1 MKKIVYH
8 ISGFDCPNCAAK
20 VERYLNKDERIN
32 EATLDFANDRL
43 YINYREEPFTLDELK
58 AKIKEVESDPLRI
71 ELISKGARSK
81 TRIFTKKFIF
91 DLSRIVLAIIMFVVA
106 IILENVVVGGHEHAM
121 HEWGAVNWV
130 ANILYMLS
138 ALIMLYD
145 IVWKLIQN
153 IIHKRNPIDMN
164 LLLTISC
171 VGVFVLA
178 FLSHYEVLTMKG
190 DNPFNIEMHEGA
202 MVVILYQIGELIEA
216 IATGKS
222 KAAISKAIDLRAD
235 TANLVCDDK
244 IVQVKPETLKVGD
257 VIIVRIG
264 EIIPADGE
272 IIDGEG
278 TLDMSSLTGE
288 PMPVD
293 ALIGSNALSGSILRT
308 GSITIR
314 INKVFA
320 DSTISKI
327 LELVESSGER
337 KAKVEKF
344 IDKFAKIYTP
354 TVFAIG
360 VLFAVISGLISG
372 DWAKSLF
379 YGLAIL
385 VVSCPCA
392 IVISV
397 PLAYFAGIGLASKRG
412 VVIKGANYL
421 DSLCR
426 IGVLFLDKTGTLTYG
441 NFEIQDIVTNGVS
454 KDELMTSLLAAES
467 RSNHPIAKAIILH
480 QNVSEL
486 ALKQENYEE
495 IAGLGTKTIY
505 EGHTILAGNVT
516 LLKKYGIE
524 IEEIEAPGTIIYIA
538 KDGKFI
544 GYVLLSDVIR
554 NNAKELIKRLDKIG
568 IKTVLLSGDKLSTV
582 EYVANEVGI
591 RYYHAKLLPQDKTK
605 FVEEEIE
612 KNSTN
617 KLVAFAGDGI
627 NDTPSIIRADVGFAM
642 GGIGSDVAVENADV
656 VIMQDHPLKIYDA
669 IVIAKKTRFIAIFNI
684 VFSLLVKV
692 SVIVLL
698 MVGVLGT
705 NAMMIAML
713 ADTGLTVL
721 MTLNSLLLI
730 YRKVD

>member
-71 ELISKGARSK
+71 ELINKGARSK

-337 KAKVEKF
+337 KARVEKF

-372 DWAKSLF
+372 DWAKLLF

-441 NFEIQDIVTNGVS
+441 NFEIQDVVTNGVS

-505 EGHTILAGNVT
+505 EGHTILAGNVA

-524 IEEIEAPGTIIYIA
+524 IEEIEAPGTIIYVA

-554 NNAKELIKRLDKIG
+554 NNAKELIKRLDKLG

-612 KNSTN
+612 KNKTN
-617 KLVAFAGDGI
+617 RLVAFAGDGI

-730 YRKVD
+730 YRKID